1 MMKNKLLFATL
12 VSAALAGC
20 AGTQPTTYTPPLAAE
35 GSPQAVAGCPNAPA
49 RAVDGDKQVIGAVV
63 GAVVGAVAGKAI
75 SKKDGGAVVGA
86 GLGGLFG
93 YLIGTDI
100 AVKEQADGSV
110 MLDIPGAALF
120 DVNKTD
126 IKPSFAQT
134 LSRIAGTLKE
144 NPGTVVCVIGYTDST
159 GSFEYNQNLSLRR
172 AQSVTSFLAN
182 QGVTGSRL
190 TPAGLGPRFPVASN
204 DSEAGRSQNRRVE
217 LYVRK

>member
-1 MMKNKLLFATL
+1 MKQKLLLATL
-12 VSAALAGC
+12 VSAVLAGC
-20 AGTQPTTYTPPLAAE
+20 ANQPTTYSPPPAAP
-35 GSPQAVAGCPNAPA
+35 GSPQAAAGCPNAPD
-49 RAVDGDKQVIGAVV
+49 RAVDQDKQVLGAVIGAVA
-63 GAVVGAVAGKAI
+63 GAVVGKAI

-120 DVNKTD
+120 DVNKTE

-134 LSRIAGTLKE
+134 LTRIAGTLKE
-144 NPGTVVCVIGYTDST
+144 NPGTVVCIIGYTDST
-159 GSFEYNQNLSLRR
+159 GSLEYNQTLSLRR
-172 AQSVTSFLAN
+172 AQSVTSYLAN
-182 QGVTGSRL
+182 QGVTSSRL

-204 DSEAGRSQNRRVE
+204 ESEAGRSQNRRVE
-217 LYVRK
+217 LYVRR